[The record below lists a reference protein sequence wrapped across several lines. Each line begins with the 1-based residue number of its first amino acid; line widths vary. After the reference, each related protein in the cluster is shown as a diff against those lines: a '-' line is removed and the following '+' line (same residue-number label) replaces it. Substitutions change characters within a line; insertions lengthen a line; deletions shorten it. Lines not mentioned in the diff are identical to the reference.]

1 MLLSAIFREL
11 VTQQFTDELHVHLDE
26 LQRLADISVTGAV
39 LQRDLSDPRYDVPE
53 SGFYWEI
60 QKGRSSIARSKSL
73 AGPALEVPATAPTDT
88 IKSYSITGPT
98 GTLMVLEQA
107 KWIDPAGEP
116 IRFIIGTDKRHLDD
130 IVHGFDSM
138 VGYSLAAFAALMI
151 GASAFLFFY
160 AMRPFD

>member
-1 MLLSAIFREL
+1 MSLRRRLIVIASIWIVTGTVVGGLLLSAIFREL

-73 AGPALEVPATAPTDT
+73 
-88 IKSYSITGPT
+88 
-98 GTLMVLEQA
+98 
-107 KWIDPAGEP
+107 
-116 IRFIIGTDKRHLDD
+116 
-130 IVHGFDSM
+130 
-138 VGYSLAAFAALMI
+138 
-151 GASAFLFFY
+151 
-160 AMRPFD
+160 